1 MRKILLTALLVA
13 GGLTASA
20 QYLQNEGF
28 DYWKKVCGK
37 SDQTSTNNKKVN
49 GPAGFQ
55 QARPGTEP
63 CYWNGS
69 NVFQTVVTVLGP
81 VSKEEPKLVTTSMRG
96 DSKVVKLTNTFVGVG
111 TLGRTAPAFINFATP
126 WVYAVQDINAC
137 DGGVYGDTTFTYK
150 PDAIKGVFK
159 RTPGKAPEDAH
170 IIAYFWT
177 GTFKSPIAQT
187 GSNGKKSTRIQADV
201 DRAVMGKSNAGT
213 ITGDGKLIASCDYAF
228 ATTKNDDW
236 EEIIVPID
244 YKLTDVAPTKMNV
257 IISSADY
264 WDDTNKKIKKES
276 TLEVDDVQ
284 FVYYHAL
291 KNVTYNGKPIE
302 VKENESQFYIPI
314 SPDETFD
321 LNKLKY
327 DKVGVGATVEAPVYD
342 AVNNTVTITVKGND
356 YDKND
361 KSVTT
366 YVFTIVKEQTN
377 FTDGISVKLEGS
389 GTFPISDAT
398 IQLVK
403 ELDNSYS
410 FQLKNFSLGQGDG
423 SLPVGTIRIKNLTID
438 GNHITAKQTI
448 KIENGDDATVDF
460 WMGPMLQDVPV
471 ELDAT
476 RNGDKLVAKIFI
488 DLTEMKI
495 HVLFAPTVDIDG
507 TTDVKAIE
515 PGMKNIRFT
524 RPLKKG
530 WNSICLPFNMSAFD
544 FENSTDT
551 KLQALAS
558 YDGEVLNFEEVE
570 NLEANVPYLV
580 YITGDNTEDGMFHG
594 FNIGTEVFAAD
605 PQAQCRG
612 GFCFQGNY
620 TPSFA
625 MRNRYGVADYGAEGQ
640 FIQKGGEKSTL
651 PATGAYFTA
660 SGKPASVKLNLGGE
674 VTGIDSNGVI
684 ISDNTSAPVYDLKGV
699 RVSNG
704 SLEGLPKG
712 LYIQGGKKVY
722 VK

>member
-1 MRKILLTALLVA
+1 
-13 GGLTASA
+13 
-20 QYLQNEGF
+20 
-28 DYWKKVCGK
+28 
-37 SDQTSTNNKKVN
+37 
-49 GPAGFQ
+49 
-55 QARPGTEP
+55 
-63 CYWNGS
+63 
-69 NVFQTVVTVLGP
+69 
-81 VSKEEPKLVTTSMRG
+81 
-96 DSKVVKLTNTFVGVG
+96 
-111 TLGRTAPAFINFATP
+111 
-126 WVYAVQDINAC
+126 
-137 DGGVYGDTTFTYK
+137 
-150 PDAIKGVFK
+150 
-159 RTPGKAPEDAH
+159 
-170 IIAYFWT
+170 
-177 GTFKSPIAQT
+177 
-187 GSNGKKSTRIQADV
+187 
-201 DRAVMGKSNAGT
+201 MGKSNAGT
-213 ITGDGKLIASCDYAF
+213 INGDGKLIASCDYAF
-228 ATTKNDDW
+228 ATTKNNDW
-236 EEIIVPID
+236 EEITVPID
-244 YKLTDVAPTKMNV
+244 YKQTDVAPTKMNV

-264 WDDTNKKIKKES
+264 WTRGNIKKNS

-342 AVNNTVTITVKGND
+342 AAKNTVTITVKGND
-356 YDKND
+356 FEKNN

-377 FTDGISVKLEGS
+377 FTDGISVKLEGG

-403 ELDNSYS
+403 ELDGSHT
-410 FQLKNFSLGQGDG
+410 FQLKNFSLAQGQV
-423 SLPVGTIRIKNLTID
+423 PVGTIRIKNLTID
-438 GNHITAKQTI
+438 GNHITAKQTVN
-448 KIENGDDATVDF
+448 IENGDDATVEG

-488 DLTEMKI
+488 DFSGMKI

-524 RPLKKG
+524 RPLKNG

-551 KLQALAS
+551 KLQTLAS

-594 FNIGTEVFAAD
+594 FNIGTEVFAAE

-625 MRNRYGVADYGAEGQ
+625 MRNRYGVADHGTEGQ
-640 FIQKGGEKSTL
+640 FIQKGGETSTL

-684 ISDNTSAPVYDLKGV
+684 ISDSASAPVFDLKGV

>member
-1 MRKILLTALLVA
+1 MRKILLTALLAA

-20 QYLQNEGF
+20 QSLPNGDFQQ
-28 DYWKKVCGK
+28 WKTTCGK
-37 SDQTSTNNKKVN
+37 SDQTSPNFGSAPFGLAT
-49 GPAGFQ
+49 
-55 QARPGTEP
+55 RPGVEP
-63 CYWNGS
+63 QDWNGS
-69 NVFQTVVTVLGP
+69 NVNQTVFAQNAH
-81 VSKEEPKLVTTSMRG
+81 SDALVTRQGNAENFYVRLVCT
-96 DSKVVKLTNTFVGVG
+96 KVGA
-111 TLGRTAPAFINFATP
+111 LGITAEAPAFINFGTP
-126 WVYAVQDINAC
+126 WVYAVRKKSEC
-137 DGGVYGDTTFTYK
+137 DGGVYGGMSFSYK
-150 PDAIKGVFK
+150 PDAIKGRYK
-159 RTPGKAPEDAH
+159 RTPAAKAEKAR
-170 IIAYFWT
+170 IIAYLWS
-177 GTFKSPIAQT
+177 GTFKSSIPS
-187 GSNGKKSTRIQADV
+187 GKSTRMQDDV
-201 DRAVMGKSNAGT
+201 DRAIMDRVSGV
-213 ITGDGKLIASCDYAF
+213 TGDGKLVASCDYGF
-228 ATTKNDDW
+228 ETTKNNDW
-236 EEIIVPID
+236 EEIIVPIN
-244 YKLTDVAPTKMNV
+244 YKRTDVVPTKMNV
-257 IISSADY
+257 IISSDDY
-264 WDDTNKKIKKES
+264 WTRGNMVENSK
-276 TLEVDDVQ
+276 LEVDDVQ

-327 DKVGVGATVEAPVYD
+327 DKVGVGATVEEPVYD
-342 AVNNTVTITVKGND
+342 AAKNTVTITVKGND
-356 YDKND
+356 FEKNN

-377 FTDGISVKLEGS
+377 FTDGLSVKLEGS

-403 ELDNSYS
+403 ELDDSYS
-410 FQLKNFSLGQGDG
+410 FQLKNFSLAQGQI
-423 SLPVGTIRIKNLTID
+423 PVGTIRIKNLTID

-448 KIENGDDATVDF
+448 NIENGDDATVEE
-460 WMGPMLQDVPV
+460 WMAPALQNVPV

-488 DLTEMKI
+488 GFFGMKI

-594 FNIGTEVFAAD
+594 FNIGTEVFAAE

-625 MRNRYGVADYGAEGQ
+625 MRNRYGVADHGAEGQ

-684 ISDNTSAPVYDLKGV
+684 ISDSASAPVFDLKGV

>member
-1 MRKILLTALLVA
+1 MRKILLTALLAA

-20 QYLQNEGF
+20 QYLPNGDFQQ
-28 DYWKKVCGK
+28 WKTTCGK
-37 SDQTSTNNKKVN
+37 SDQTSPNF
-49 GPAGFQ
+49 GSAPAGL
-55 QARPGTEP
+55 ATRPGVEP
-63 CYWNGS
+63 QDWNGS
-69 NVFQTVVTVLGP
+69 NVNQTVFNQNAH
-81 VSKEEPKLVTTSMRG
+81 SDALVTRQG
-96 DSKVVKLTNTFVGVG
+96 DAENFYVRLVCTKVGA
-111 TLGRTAPAFINFATP
+111 LGITAEAPAFINFGTP
-126 WVYAVQDINAC
+126 WVYAVSNKKKC
-137 DGGVYGDTTFTYK
+137 DGGVYGGMSFSYK
-150 PDAIKGVFK
+150 PDAIKGRYK
-159 RTPGKAPEDAH
+159 RTPAATKEKAR
-170 IIAYFWT
+170 IIAYLWS
-177 GTFKSPIAQT
+177 GTFKSSIPS
-187 GSNGKKSTRIQADV
+187 GKSTRMQDDV
-201 DRAVMGKSNAGT
+201 DRAIMGRVSGV
-213 ITGDGKLIASCDYAF
+213 TGDGKLVASCDYGF
-228 ATTKNDDW
+228 ETTKNNDW

-244 YKLTDVAPTKMNV
+244 YKRTDVVPTKMNV
-257 IISSADY
+257 IISSDDY
-264 WDDTNKKIKKES
+264 WNRANMVENS

-327 DKVGVGATVEAPVYD
+327 DKVGVGATVEDPVYD
-342 AVNNTVTITVKGND
+342 AAKNTVTITVKGND

-377 FTDGISVKLEGS
+377 FTDGLSVKLEGS

-403 ELDNSYS
+403 ELDGSHT
-410 FQLKNFSLGQGDG
+410 FQLKNFSLAQGQV
-423 SLPVGTIRIKNLTID
+423 PVGTIRIKNLTID

-448 KIENGDDATVDF
+448 NIENGDDATVEG

-488 DLTEMKI
+488 DFSGMKI

-580 YITGDNTEDGMFHG
+580 YITGGYSEDGFHG

-620 TPSFA
+620 TPSFP
-625 MRNRYGVADYGAEGQ
+625 MRNRYGVADHGAEGQ

-684 ISDNTSAPVYDLKGV
+684 ISDSTSTPVFDLKGV

>member
-1 MRKILLTALLVA
+1 MRKILLTALLAA

-20 QYLQNEGF
+20 QSLPNGDFQQ
-28 DYWKKVCGK
+28 WKTTCGK
-37 SDQTSTNNKKVN
+37 SDQTSFN
-49 GPAGFQ
+49 GAFPYSPVGLKN
-55 QARPGTEP
+55 RPGVEP
-63 CYWNGS
+63 EDWNGS
-69 NVFQTVVTVLGP
+69 NVNQTVIANK
-81 VSKEEPKLVTTSMRG
+81 KEPGLVTKGSENFVRLQN
-96 DSKVVKLTNTFVGVG
+96 KFVGVNSYG
-111 TLGRTAPAFINFATP
+111 SNAPAFINFATP
-126 WVYAVQDINAC
+126 WVYAVTNINEC
-137 DGGVYGDTTFTYK
+137 DGGVYGSKAFTYK

-159 RTPGKAPEDAH
+159 RTQGEVPENAH

-187 GSNGKKSTRIQADV
+187 GSNGKKSTRIQDDV
-201 DRAVMGKSNAGT
+201 DRAVMERPDAGT

-228 ATTKNDDW
+228 ATTKNHDW
-236 EEIIVPID
+236 EEIVVPID
-244 YKLTDVAPTKMNV
+244 YKQTNVAPTKMNV

-264 WDDTNKKIKKES
+264 WTRKNIQVNS
-276 TLEVDDVQ
+276 ILEVDDVQ

-327 DKVGVGATVEAPVYD
+327 DKVGVGATVEDPVYD
-342 AVNNTVTITVKGND
+342 AAKNTVTITVKGND
-356 YDKND
+356 FEKND

-403 ELDNSYS
+403 ELDGSHT
-410 FQLKNFSLGQGDG
+410 FQLKNFSLAQGQV
-423 SLPVGTIRIKNLTID
+423 PVGTIRIKNLTID

-448 KIENGDDATVDF
+448 KIENGDDATVES
-460 WMGPMLQDVPV
+460 WMGPDLQDVPV

-476 RNGDKLVAKIFI
+476 RNGDKLVANISIEFYG
-488 DLTEMKI
+488 MKI

-530 WNSICLPFNMSAFD
+530 WNSICLPFNMSAFE

-580 YITGDNTEDGMFHG
+580 YITGDKFHG

-620 TPSFA
+620 TPSFP
-625 MRNRYGVADYGAEGQ
+625 MRNRYGVADYGAKGQ

-684 ISDNTSAPVYDLKGV
+684 ISDSTSAPVYDLKGV

>member
-1 MRKILLTALLVA
+1 MRKILLTALLAA

-69 NVFQTVVTVLGP
+69 NVYQTVVVPLFGGYASVP
-81 VSKEEPKLVTTSMRG
+81 AQNSKLVTTSMRG
-96 DSKVVKLTNTFVGVG
+96 DSEVVKLTNVHMGVG
-111 TLGRTAPAFINFATP
+111 KYSSEAPAFINFATP
-126 WVYAVQDINAC
+126 WVYAVTDIDAC

-159 RTPGKAPEDAH
+159 RTQGEVPENAH

-187 GSNGKKSTRIQADV
+187 GSNGKKSTRIQDDV
-201 DRAVMGKSNAGT
+201 DRAVMGRPDAGT
-213 ITGDGKLIASCDYAF
+213 ITGDGRLIASCDYAF
-228 ATTKNDDW
+228 ATTKNNDW
-236 EEIIVPID
+236 EEIVVPID

-264 WDDTNKKIKKES
+264 WNRKNIQVNS

-291 KNVTYNGKPIE
+291 ESITYKGKTIKMEEGKNFYNLLIDE
-302 VKENESQFYIPI
+302 DFDI
-314 SPDETFD
+314 SKFSYE
-321 LNKLKY
+321 KI
-327 DKVGVGATVEAPVYD
+327 GAGATVDKSFDPELQML
-342 AVNNTVTITVKGND
+342 TVTVKGND
-356 YDKND
+356 FNVNP
-361 KSVTT
+361 KSVTVYKFKVAKEVT
-366 YVFTIVKEQTN
+366 DFTSDLSVELVKMGMFDPSE
-377 FTDGISVKLEGS
+377 S
-389 GTFPISDAT
+389 T
-398 IQLVK
+398 IQLYK
-403 ELDNSYS
+403 EQDGSYT
-410 FQLKNFSLGQGDG
+410 FQLRNFSLMGGAIN
-423 SLPVGTIRIKNLTID
+423 VGTIVLKNLDI
-438 GNHITAKQTI
+438 
-448 KIENGDDATVDF
+448 NGDKITTSQTTTIQPGDDPSVDEKQ
-460 WMGPMLQDVPV
+460 WMGPNLPPVPIV
-471 ELDAT
+471 LNAT
-476 RNGDKLVAKIFI
+476 RNGA
-488 DLTEMKI
+488 DLTAQIDIDFREAMGMQIK
-495 HVLFAPTVDIDG
+495 VVFAPTIEING
-507 TTDVKAIE
+507 TTDFTTIE
-515 PGMKNIRFT
+515 PGLKNIHFT

-530 WNSICLPFNMSAFD
+530 WNSICMPCNVNPFCFTND
-544 FENSTDT
+544 EDT
-551 KLQALAS
+551 KLQELSSA
-558 YDGEVLNFEEVE
+558 DDNGLNFVEVQE
-570 NLEANVPYLV
+570 LEANKPYLIYV
-580 YITGDNTEDGMFHG
+580 PSEKSSSYFGAEI
-594 FNIGTEVFAAD
+594 VAAE

-625 MRNRYGVADYGAEGQ
+625 MRNRYGVADHGAEGQ

-674 VTGIDSNGVI
+674 VTGINSNGVI
-684 ISDNTSAPVYDLKGV
+684 ISDSASAPVFDLKGV

>member
-1 MRKILLTALLVA
+1 MRKILLTALLAA

-28 DYWKKVCGK
+28 KYWKKECGK
-37 SDQTSTNNKKVN
+37 TDQTSKYKNKVN
-49 GPAGFQ
+49 APAGFLQ
-55 QARPGTEP
+55 PRPGTEP

-69 NVFQTVVTVLGP
+69 NVYQQVVLGV
-81 VSKEEPKLVTTSMRG
+81 VSVPAKNSELVTTSMRG
-96 DSKVVKLTNTFVGVG
+96 DSEVVKLKNVHMGVG
-111 TLGRTAPAFINFATP
+111 KYSSEAPAFINFATP
-126 WVYAVQDINAC
+126 WVYAVTDIDAC

-159 RTPGKAPEDAH
+159 RTQGDAPENAH

-187 GSNGKKSTRIQADV
+187 GSDGNKSTRIQADV
-201 DRAVMGKSNAGT
+201 DRAVMGRPDAGT
-213 ITGDGKLIASCDYAF
+213 ITGDGRLIASCDYAF
-228 ATTKNDDW
+228 ATTKNNDW
-236 EEIIVPID
+236 EEIVVPID

-264 WDDTNKKIKKES
+264 WNRKNIQVNS

-291 KNVTYNGKPIE
+291 ESITYKGKTIKMEEGKNFYNLLIDE
-302 VKENESQFYIPI
+302 DFDI
-314 SPDETFD
+314 SKFSYE
-321 LNKLKY
+321 KI
-327 DKVGVGATVEAPVYD
+327 GAGATVDKSFDPELQML
-342 AVNNTVTITVKGND
+342 TVTVKGND
-356 YDKND
+356 FNVNP
-361 KSVTT
+361 KSVTVYKFRVAKEVT
-366 YVFTIVKEQTN
+366 DFTSDLSVELVKMGMFDPAE
-377 FTDGISVKLEGS
+377 S
-389 GTFPISDAT
+389 T
-398 IQLVK
+398 IQLYK
-403 ELDNSYS
+403 EQDGSYT
-410 FQLKNFSLGQGDG
+410 FQLRNFSLMGG
-423 SLPVGTIRIKNLTID
+423 SINVGTIVLKNLDI
-438 GNHITAKQTI
+438 
-448 KIENGDDATVDF
+448 NGDKITTSQTTTIQPGDDPSVDEKQ
-460 WMGPMLQDVPV
+460 WMGPNLPPVPIV
-471 ELDAT
+471 LNAT
-476 RNGDKLVAKIFI
+476 RNGA
-488 DLTEMKI
+488 DLTAQIDIDFTEILGMQIK
-495 HVLFAPTVDIDG
+495 VVFAPTIEING
-507 TTDVKAIE
+507 TTDFTTIK
-515 PGMKNIRFT
+515 PGLKNIHFT

-530 WNSICLPFNMSAFD
+530 WNSICMPCNVNPFCFTND
-544 FENSTDT
+544 EDT
-551 KLQALAS
+551 KLQELSSA
-558 YDGEVLNFEEVE
+558 DDNGLNFVEVQE
-570 NLEANVPYLV
+570 LEANKPYLIYV
-580 YITGDNTEDGMFHG
+580 PNERKASYFGAEI
-594 FNIGTEVFAAD
+594 VAAE

-620 TPSFA
+620 TPSFP

-640 FIQKGGEKSTL
+640 FIQKGGETSTL

-684 ISDNTSAPVYDLKGV
+684 ISDSASAPVFDLKGV

>member
-1 MRKILLTALLVA
+1 MRKILLTALLAA

-20 QYLQNEGF
+20 QSLPNGDFQQ
-28 DYWKKVCGK
+28 WKTTCGK
-37 SDQTSTNNKKVN
+37 SDQTSINNFYESAPF
-49 GPAGFQ
+49 GLAT
-55 QARPGTEP
+55 RPGVEP
-63 CYWNGS
+63 QDWNGS
-69 NVFQTVVTVLGP
+69 NVNQTVLNQNAH
-81 VSKEEPKLVTTSMRG
+81 SDALVTRQGNAENFYVRLVCT
-96 DSKVVKLTNTFVGVG
+96 KVGA
-111 TLGRTAPAFINFATP
+111 LGITAEAPAFINFGTP
-126 WVYAVQDINAC
+126 WVYAVSSKNKC
-137 DGGVYGDTTFTYK
+137 DGGVYGGMSFSYK
-150 PDAIKGVFK
+150 PDAIKGRYK
-159 RTPGKAPEDAH
+159 RTPAAKAEKAR
-170 IIAYFWT
+170 IIAYLWS
-177 GTFKSPIAQT
+177 GTFKSSIPS
-187 GSNGKKSTRIQADV
+187 GKSTRMQDDV
-201 DRAVMGKSNAGT
+201 DRAIMGRVSGV
-213 ITGDGKLIASCDYAF
+213 TGDGKLVASCDYGF
-228 ATTKNDDW
+228 ETTKNNDW
-236 EEIIVPID
+236 EEIVVPID
-244 YKLTDVAPTKMNV
+244 YKRTDVVPTKMNV
-257 IISSADY
+257 IISSDDY
-264 WDDTNKKIKKES
+264 WNRGNMVENSK
-276 TLEVDDVQ
+276 LEVDDVQ

-342 AVNNTVTITVKGND
+342 AANNTVTITVKGND

-361 KSVTT
+361 KSVTN

-377 FTDGISVKLEGS
+377 FTDGLSVKLEGS

-403 ELDNSYS
+403 ELDDSYS
-410 FQLKNFSLGQGDG
+410 FQLKNFSLAQGQI
-423 SLPVGTIRIKNLTID
+423 PVGTIRIKNLTID

-448 KIENGDDATVDF
+448 NIENGDDATVDY

-488 DLTEMKI
+488 DFSGMKI

-524 RPLKKG
+524 RPLKNG

-580 YITGDNTEDGMFHG
+580 YITGDNSEDRKFHG

-625 MRNRYGVADYGAEGQ
+625 MRNRYGVVDHGAEGQ

-684 ISDNTSAPVYDLKGV
+684 ISDSASAPVYDLKGV

>member
-1 MRKILLTALLVA
+1 MRKILLTALLAA

-20 QYLQNEGF
+20 QYLPNGDFEQ
-28 DYWKKVCGK
+28 WKTTCGK
-37 SDQTSTNNKKVN
+37 SDQTSINKYLDTAPF
-49 GPAGFQ
+49 GLAT
-55 QARPGTEP
+55 RPGVEP
-63 CYWNGS
+63 QDWNGS
-69 NVFQTVVTVLGP
+69 NVNQTVFAQNAHSDALVTRQGNAENFYVRLVCTKVG
-81 VSKEEPKLVTTSMRG
+81 VKLVTL
-96 DSKVVKLTNTFVGVG
+96 DIKAE
-111 TLGRTAPAFINFATP
+111 APAFINFGTP
-126 WVYAVQDINAC
+126 WVYAVSSKNKC
-137 DGGVYGDTTFTYK
+137 DGGVYGGMPFSYK
-150 PDAIKGVFK
+150 PDAIKGRYK
-159 RTPGKAPEDAH
+159 RTPAATKEKAR
-170 IIAYFWT
+170 IIAYLWS
-177 GTFKSPIAQT
+177 GTFKSSIPS
-187 GSNGKKSTRIQADV
+187 GKSTRMQDDV
-201 DRAVMGKSNAGT
+201 DRAIMGRVSGVA
-213 ITGDGKLIASCDYAF
+213 GDGKLVASCDYGF
-228 ATTKNDDW
+228 ETTKNNDW

-244 YKLTDVAPTKMNV
+244 YKRTDVVPTKMNI
-257 IISSADY
+257 IISSDDY
-264 WDDTNKKIKKES
+264 WNRANMVENS

-321 LNKLKY
+321 LKKLKY

-342 AVNNTVTITVKGND
+342 AANNTVTITVKGND

-377 FTDGISVKLEGS
+377 FTDGLSVKLEGS

-403 ELDNSYS
+403 ELDGSHT
-410 FQLKNFSLGQGDG
+410 FQLKNFSLAQGQI
-423 SLPVGTIRIKNLTID
+423 PVGTIRIKNLTID

-448 KIENGDDATVDF
+448 NIENGDDATVES

-488 DLTEMKI
+488 DFSGMKI

-594 FNIGTEVFAAD
+594 FNIGTEVFAAE

-625 MRNRYGVADYGAEGQ
+625 MRNRYGVADHGAEGQ

-684 ISDNTSAPVYDLKGV
+684 ISDSASAPVYDLKGV

>member
-1 MRKILLTALLVA
+1 MRKILLTALLAA
-13 GGLTASA
+13 GGLTVSA
-20 QYLQNEGF
+20 QSLPNGDFQQ
-28 DYWKKVCGK
+28 WKTTCGK
-37 SDQTSTNNKKVN
+37 SDQTSPNI
-49 GPAGFQ
+49 GSAPAGL
-55 QARPGTEP
+55 ATRPGDEP
-63 CYWNGS
+63 QDWNGS
-69 NVFQTVVTVLGP
+69 NVNQTVVFTNVQ
-81 VSKEEPKLVTTSMRG
+81 KETLVTRQKEG
-96 DSKVVKLTNTFVGVG
+96 DNSYVRLVCTKVGAFGFEAE
-111 TLGRTAPAFINFATP
+111 APAFINFGTP
-126 WVYAVQDINAC
+126 WVYAVSTKSKC
-137 DGGVYGDTTFTYK
+137 DGGVYGGMSFSYK
-150 PDAIKGVFK
+150 PDAIKGRYK
-159 RTPGKAPEDAH
+159 RTPAATKEKAR
-170 IIAYFWT
+170 IIAYLWS
-177 GTFKSPIAQT
+177 GTFKSSIPS
-187 GSNGKKSTRIQADV
+187 GKSTRMQDDV
-201 DRAVMGKSNAGT
+201 DRAIMGRVSAV
-213 ITGDGKLIASCDYAF
+213 TGDGKLVASCDYGF
-228 ATTKNDDW
+228 ETTKNNDW
-236 EEIIVPID
+236 EEIVVPIN
-244 YKLTDVAPTKMNV
+244 YKLKDVVPTKMNV
-257 IISSADY
+257 IISSDDY
-264 WDDTNKKIKKES
+264 WTRANMVENS

-327 DKVGVGATVEAPVYD
+327 DKVGAGATVEDPVYD
-342 AVNNTVTITVKGND
+342 AANNTVTITVKGND
-356 YDKND
+356 FDKND

-377 FTDGISVKLEGS
+377 FTDGLSVKIEEG

-403 ELDNSYS
+403 ELDDSYS
-410 FQLKNFSLGQGDG
+410 FQLKNFSLAQGQI
-423 SLPVGTIRIKNLTID
+423 PVGTIRIKNLTID

-448 KIENGDDATVDF
+448 NIENGDDATVEG
-460 WMGPMLQDVPV
+460 WMGPMLQEVPV

-488 DLTEMKI
+488 DFSDMKI

-620 TPSFA
+620 SPSFP
-625 MRNRYGVADYGAEGQ
+625 MRNRYGVADHGDEGQ
-640 FIQKGGEKSTL
+640 FIQKGGETSTL

-674 VTGIDSNGVI
+674 VTSINSNGVI
-684 ISDNTSAPVYDLKGV
+684 TSDSASAPVFDLKGV

>member
-1 MRKILLTALLVA
+1 MRKILLTALLAA

-20 QYLQNEGF
+20 QYLPNGDFQQ
-28 DYWKKVCGK
+28 WKTTCGK
-37 SDQTSTNNKKVN
+37 SDQTSFKGYFLYSPVGLKD
-49 GPAGFQ
+49 
-55 QARPGTEP
+55 RPGIEP
-63 CYWNGS
+63 EDWNGS
-69 NVFQTVVTVLGP
+69 NVNQTVIANM
-81 VSKEEPKLVTTSMRG
+81 KEPGLVTKGSENFVRLQN
-96 DSKVVKLTNTFVGVG
+96 KFVGVNSYG
-111 TLGRTAPAFINFATP
+111 SNAPAFINFATP
-126 WVYAVQDINAC
+126 WVYAVTDTARC
-137 DGGVYGDTTFTYK
+137 DGGVYGYTAFTYK

-159 RTPGKAPEDAH
+159 RTQGDAPEDAR

-187 GSNGKKSTRIQADV
+187 GSKGQESTRVQADV
-201 DRAVMGKSNAGT
+201 DRAIMGKSNAGT

-228 ATTKNDDW
+228 ATTKNNDW

-244 YKLTDVAPTKMNV
+244 YKQTDVAPTKMNV

-264 WDDTNKKIKKES
+264 WTRGNIKKNS

-327 DKVGVGATVEAPVYD
+327 DKVGVGATVEDPVYD
-342 AVNNTVTITVKGND
+342 AANNTVTIKVKGND

-377 FTDGISVKLEGS
+377 FTDGISVKIEEG

-410 FQLKNFSLGQGDG
+410 FQLKNFSLGQGEG

-448 KIENGDDATVDF
+448 NIENGDDATVES
-460 WMGPMLQDVPV
+460 WMGPNLQDVPV

-488 DLTEMKI
+488 GFFGMKI

-507 TTDVKAIE
+507 TTDVTAIE

-594 FNIGTEVFAAD
+594 FNIGTEVFAAE

-612 GFCFQGNY
+612 GFCFQGYYSPNF
-620 TPSFA
+620 P

-640 FIQKGGEKSTL
+640 FIQKGGETSTL

-674 VTGIDSNGVI
+674 VTSINSNGVI
-684 ISDNTSAPVYDLKGV
+684 TSDSASAPVFDLKGV

>member
-1 MRKILLTALLVA
+1 MRKILLTALLAA

-20 QYLQNEGF
+20 QYLPNGDFEL
-28 DYWKKVCGK
+28 WKTTCGK
-37 SDQTSTNNKKVN
+37 SDQTSFN
-49 GPAGFQ
+49 GTIPYSPVGLKD
-55 QARPGTEP
+55 RPGIEP
-63 CYWNGS
+63 EDWNGS
-69 NVFQTVVTVLGP
+69 NVNQTVIANKKVPG
-81 VSKEEPKLVTTSMRG
+81 LVTKGSENFVRLQN
-96 DSKVVKLTNTFVGVG
+96 KFVGVNSYG
-111 TLGRTAPAFINFATP
+111 SNAPAFINFATP
-126 WVYAVQDINAC
+126 WVYAVIDTARC
-137 DGGVYGDTTFTYK
+137 DGGVYGYTAFTYK

-159 RTPGKAPEDAH
+159 RTQGDAPEDAR

-187 GSNGKKSTRIQADV
+187 GSKGKESTRVQADV
-201 DRAVMGKSNAGT
+201 DRAIMGKSNAGT

-228 ATTKNDDW
+228 ATTKNNDW

-244 YKLTDVAPTKMNV
+244 YKQTDVAPTKMNV

-264 WDDTNKKIKKES
+264 WTRGNIKENS
-276 TLEVDDVQ
+276 ILEVDDVQ

-327 DKVGVGATVEAPVYD
+327 DKVGVGATVEDPVYD
-342 AVNNTVTITVKGND
+342 AAKNTVTITVKGND

-377 FTDGISVKLEGS
+377 FTDGLSVKLEGS

-403 ELDNSYS
+403 ELDDSYS
-410 FQLKNFSLGQGDG
+410 FQLKNFSLAQGQI
-423 SLPVGTIRIKNLTID
+423 PVGTIRIKNLTID

-448 KIENGDDATVDF
+448 NIENGDDATVDY
-460 WMGPMLQDVPV
+460 WMGPMLQEVPV

-476 RNGDKLVAKIFI
+476 RNGDKMIAKISIEFSG
-488 DLTEMKI
+488 MKI

-507 TTDVKAIE
+507 TTDVKTIE
-515 PGMKNIRFT
+515 PGLKNIRFT

-580 YITGDNTEDGMFHG
+580 YITGGYSEDGFHG

-620 TPSFA
+620 TPNFA

-640 FIQKGGEKSTL
+640 FIQKGGETSTL

-674 VTGIDSNGVI
+674 VTGINSNGVI
-684 ISDNTSAPVYDLKGV
+684 ISDSASAPVFDLKGV

>member
-1 MRKILLTALLVA
+1 MRKILLTALLAA

-20 QYLQNEGF
+20 QYLPNGDFQQ
-28 DYWKKVCGK
+28 WKTTCGK
-37 SDQTSTNNKKVN
+37 SDQTSPNV
-49 GPAGFQ
+49 GSAPAGL
-55 QARPGTEP
+55 ATRPGIEP
-63 CYWNGS
+63 QDWNGS
-69 NVFQTVVTVLGP
+69 NIFQKVANIKAK
-81 VSKEEPKLVTTSMRG
+81 SDALVTRQGNAENFYVRLVCT
-96 DSKVVKLTNTFVGVG
+96 KVGAFGIKPEALAFIKPE
-111 TLGRTAPAFINFATP
+111 APAFINFGTP
-126 WVYAVQDINAC
+126 WVYAVLNKNDC
-137 DGGVYGDTTFTYK
+137 DGGVYGGMSFSYR
-150 PDAIKGVFK
+150 PDAIKGRYK
-159 RTPGKAPEDAH
+159 RTPAATKEKAR
-170 IIAYFWT
+170 IIAYLWS
-177 GTFKSPIAQT
+177 GTFKSSIPSGT
-187 GSNGKKSTRIQADV
+187 STRMQDDV
-201 DRAVMGKSNAGT
+201 DRAIMDRVSGV
-213 ITGDGKLIASCDYAF
+213 TGDGKLVASCDYGF
-228 ATTKNDDW
+228 ETTKNNDW
-236 EEIIVPID
+236 EEIVVPIN
-244 YKLTDVAPTKMNV
+244 YKLTDVVPTKMNV
-257 IISSADY
+257 IISSDDY
-264 WDDTNKKIKKES
+264 WNRGNMVENSK
-276 TLEVDDVQ
+276 LEVDDVQ

-321 LNKLKY
+321 LKKLKY
-327 DKVGVGATVEAPVYD
+327 DKVGVGATVEDPVYD
-342 AVNNTVTITVKGND
+342 AAKNTVTITVKGND
-356 YDKND
+356 FEKNN

-377 FTDGISVKLEGS
+377 FTDGLSVKLEGS

-403 ELDNSYS
+403 ELDGSHT
-410 FQLKNFSLGQGDG
+410 FQLKNFSLAQGQI
-423 SLPVGTIRIKNLTID
+423 PVGTIRIKNLTID

-448 KIENGDDATVDF
+448 NIENGDDATVEG

-488 DLTEMKI
+488 DFSGMKI

-524 RPLKKG
+524 RPLKNG

-580 YITGDNTEDGMFHG
+580 YITGDNSEDGFHG
-594 FNIGTEVFAAD
+594 FNIGTEVFAAE

-620 TPSFA
+620 TPSFP
-625 MRNRYGVADYGAEGQ
+625 MRNRYGVADYSDKGQDQ

-684 ISDNTSAPVYDLKGV
+684 SDSASAPVFDLKGV

>member
-1 MRKILLTALLVA
+1 MRKILLTALLAA

-20 QYLQNEGF
+20 QSLPNGDFQQ
-28 DYWKKVCGK
+28 WKTTCGK
-37 SDQTSTNNKKVN
+37 SDQTSPNIGKN
-49 GPAGFQ
+49 PAGL
-55 QARPGTEP
+55 ATRPGVEP
-63 CYWNGS
+63 QDWNGS
-69 NVFQTVVTVLGP
+69 NVFQKVANIKAE
-81 VSKEEPKLVTTSMRG
+81 SDALVTRQEDG
-96 DSKVVKLTNTFVGVG
+96 DIFYVRLVCTKVGVKLG
-111 TLGRTAPAFINFATP
+111 TLDIKAEAPAFINFGTP
-126 WVYAVQDINAC
+126 WVYAVSDKNKC
-137 DGGVYGDTTFTYK
+137 DGGVYGGMSFSYK
-150 PDAIKGVFK
+150 PDAIKGRYK
-159 RTPGKAPEDAH
+159 RTPAATKEKAR
-170 IIAYFWT
+170 IIAYLWS
-177 GTFKSPIAQT
+177 GTFKSSIPSGNSKERTQD
-187 GSNGKKSTRIQADV
+187 DV
-201 DRAVMGKSNAGT
+201 DRAIMGRVSGV
-213 ITGDGKLIASCDYAF
+213 TGDGKLVASCDYGF
-228 ATTKNDDW
+228 ETTKNNDW

-244 YKLTDVAPTKMNV
+244 YKLTDVVPTKMNV
-257 IISSADY
+257 IISSDDY
-264 WDDTNKKIKKES
+264 WNRGNMVENS

-342 AVNNTVTITVKGND
+342 AAKNTVTITVKGND
-356 YDKND
+356 FEKNN

-377 FTDGISVKLEGS
+377 FTDGLSVKLEGS

-403 ELDNSYS
+403 ELDGSHT
-410 FQLKNFSLGQGDG
+410 FQLKNFSLAQGQV
-423 SLPVGTIRIKNLTID
+423 PVGTIRIKNLTID

-448 KIENGDDATVDF
+448 NIENGDDATVEG

-488 DLTEMKI
+488 DFSGMKI

-524 RPLKKG
+524 RPLKNG

-625 MRNRYGVADYGAEGQ
+625 MRNRYGVVDHGAEGQ

-684 ISDNTSAPVYDLKGV
+684 ISDSTSAPVFDLKGV

>member
-1 MRKILLTALLVA
+1 MRKILLTALLAA

-20 QYLQNEGF
+20 QYLPNGDFEL
-28 DYWKKVCGK
+28 WKTTCGK
-37 SDQTSTNNKKVN
+37 SDQTSFKGYLPYSPVGLKD
-49 GPAGFQ
+49 
-55 QARPGTEP
+55 RPGIEP
-63 CYWNGS
+63 EDWNGS
-69 NVFQTVVTVLGP
+69 NVNQTVIANK
-81 VSKEEPKLVTTSMRG
+81 KEPGLVTKGSENFVRLQN
-96 DSKVVKLTNTFVGVG
+96 KFVGVNSYG
-111 TLGRTAPAFINFATP
+111 SNAPAFINFATP
-126 WVYAVQDINAC
+126 WVYAVTDTARC
-137 DGGVYGDTTFTYK
+137 DGGVYGYTAFTYK

-159 RTPGKAPEDAH
+159 RTQGVAPEDAR
-170 IIAYFWT
+170 IIAYFWR

-187 GSNGKKSTRIQADV
+187 GSKGKESTRVQADV
-201 DRAVMGKSNAGT
+201 DRAIMGKSNAGT

-228 ATTKNDDW
+228 ATTKNNDW
-236 EEIIVPID
+236 EEIVVPID

-264 WDDTNKKIKKES
+264 WTRGNIKENS
-276 TLEVDDVQ
+276 ILEVDDVQ

-321 LNKLKY
+321 LKKLKY
-327 DKVGVGATVEAPVYD
+327 DKVGVGATVEDPVYD
-342 AVNNTVTITVKGND
+342 AAKNTVTITVKGND
-356 YDKND
+356 YEKNN

-377 FTDGISVKLEGS
+377 FTDGISVKIEEG

-403 ELDNSYS
+403 ELDDSYS
-410 FQLKNFSLGQGDG
+410 FQLKNFKLGQGEE
-423 SLPVGTIRIKNLTID
+423 SIPVGTIRIKNLTID

-448 KIENGDDATVDF
+448 NIENGDDATVDY

-488 DLTEMKI
+488 DFSGMKI

-524 RPLKKG
+524 RPLKNG

-594 FNIGTEVFAAD
+594 FNIGTEVFAAE

-625 MRNRYGVADYGAEGQ
+625 MRNRYGVADHGAEGQ
-640 FIQKGGEKSTL
+640 FIQKGGETSTL

-674 VTGIDSNGVI
+674 VTGINSNGVI
-684 ISDNTSAPVYDLKGV
+684 ISDSASAPVFDLKGV

>member
-1 MRKILLTALLVA
+1 MRKILLTALLAA

-20 QYLQNEGF
+20 QYLPNGDFQQ
-28 DYWKKVCGK
+28 WKTTCGQ
-37 SDQTSTNNKKVN
+37 SDQTSPNV
-49 GPAGFQ
+49 GSAPAGL
-55 QARPGTEP
+55 ATRPGVEP
-63 CYWNGS
+63 QDWNGS
-69 NVFQTVVTVLGP
+69 NVDQTVFNKNAH
-81 VSKEEPKLVTTSMRG
+81 SDALVTRQKEG
-96 DSKVVKLTNTFVGVG
+96 DNSYVRLVCTKVSVKLG
-111 TLGRTAPAFINFATP
+111 TWDIKAEAPAFINFGTP
-126 WVYAVQDINAC
+126 WVYAVSNKNKC
-137 DGGVYGDTTFTYK
+137 DGGVYGGMSFSYK
-150 PDAIKGVFK
+150 PDAIKGRYK
-159 RTPGKAPEDAH
+159 RTPATKAEKAR
-170 IIAYFWT
+170 IIAYLWS
-177 GTFKSPIAQT
+177 GTFNSSIPSGT
-187 GSNGKKSTRIQADV
+187 STRMQDDV
-201 DRAVMGKSNAGT
+201 DRAIMGRVSGV
-213 ITGDGKLIASCDYAF
+213 TGDGKLVASCDYGF
-228 ATTKNDDW
+228 ETTKNNDW
-236 EEIIVPID
+236 EEIIVPIN
-244 YKLTDVAPTKMNV
+244 YKLTDVVPTKMNV
-257 IISSADY
+257 IISSDDY
-264 WDDTNKKIKKES
+264 WNRGNMVENSK
-276 TLEVDDVQ
+276 LEVDDVQ

-321 LNKLKY
+321 LKKLKY

-403 ELDNSYS
+403 ELDGSYS
-410 FQLKNFSLGQGDG
+410 FQLKNFSLGQGEG

-448 KIENGDDATVDF
+448 NIENGDDATVES
-460 WMGPMLQDVPV
+460 WMGPNLQDVPV

-476 RNGDKLVAKIFI
+476 RNGDKLVANISIEFYG
-488 DLTEMKI
+488 MKI

-507 TTDVKAIE
+507 TTDVKTIE

-558 YDGEVLNFEEVE
+558 YDGEFLNFEEVE

-580 YITGDNTEDGMFHG
+580 YITGYNSEDGFHG
-594 FNIGTEVFAAD
+594 FNIGTEVFAAE

-620 TPSFA
+620 TPSFP
-625 MRNRYGVADYGAEGQ
+625 MRNRYGVADYSDKGQGQ
-640 FIQKGGEKSTL
+640 FIQKGGETSTL

-684 ISDNTSAPVYDLKGV
+684 ISDSASAPVYDLKGV

>member
-1 MRKILLTALLVA
+1 MRKILLTALLAA

-28 DYWKKVCGK
+28 KYWKKECGK
-37 SDQTSTNNKKVN
+37 TDQTSKYKNKVN
-49 GPAGFQ
+49 APAGFLQ
-55 QARPGTEP
+55 PRPGTEP

-69 NVFQTVVTVLGP
+69 NVYQTVVVPLLGSVP
-81 VSKEEPKLVTTSMRG
+81 AQNSKLVTTSMRG
-96 DSKVVKLTNTFVGVG
+96 DSEVVKLTNVHMGVSKYSSE
-111 TLGRTAPAFINFATP
+111 APAFINFATP
-126 WVYAVQDINAC
+126 WVYAVSDVDAC

-159 RTPGKAPEDAH
+159 RTPGKAPENAH

-201 DRAVMGKSNAGT
+201 DRAVMGRPDAGT
-213 ITGDGKLIASCDYAF
+213 ITGDGRLIASCDYAF
-228 ATTKNDDW
+228 ATTKNNDW
-236 EEIIVPID
+236 EEIVVPID

-264 WDDTNKKIKKES
+264 WTRKNIQVNS
-276 TLEVDDVQ
+276 ILEVDDVQ

-291 KNVTYNGKPIE
+291 ESITYKGKTIKMEEGKNFYNLLIDE
-302 VKENESQFYIPI
+302 DFDI
-314 SPDETFD
+314 SKFSYE
-321 LNKLKY
+321 KK
-327 DKVGVGATVEAPVYD
+327 GAGATVEKSFDPKSQML
-342 AVNNTVTITVKGND
+342 TVTVKGND
-356 YDKND
+356 FNVNP
-361 KSVTT
+361 KSVTVYKFRVAKEVT
-366 YVFTIVKEQTN
+366 DFTSDLSVELVKIGMFDPSE
-377 FTDGISVKLEGS
+377 S
-389 GTFPISDAT
+389 T
-398 IQLVK
+398 IQLYK
-403 ELDNSYS
+403 ELDGSYT
-410 FQLKNFSLGQGDG
+410 FQLRNFSLMGGMM
-423 SLPVGTIRIKNLTID
+423 PVGTIILKNLNVNGNKITTSQKTTI
-438 GNHITAKQTI
+438 QP
-448 KIENGDDATVDF
+448 GDDPSVDKEQ
-460 WMGPMLQDVPV
+460 WMGPGLELVPIV
-471 ELDAT
+471 LNAT
-476 RNGDKLVAKIFI
+476 RNGA
-488 DLTEMKI
+488 DLTAQIDIDFTADMQIK
-495 HVLFAPTVDIDG
+495 VVFAPTIEING
-507 TTDVKAIE
+507 TTDFTTIE
-515 PGMKNIRFT
+515 PGLKNIHFT

-530 WNSICLPFNMSAFD
+530 WNSICMPCNVNPFCFTND
-544 FENSTDT
+544 EDT
-551 KLQALAS
+551 KLQELSSA
-558 YDGEVLNFEEVE
+558 DDNGLNFVEVQE
-570 NLEANVPYLV
+570 LEANKPYLIYV
-580 YITGDNTEDGMFHG
+580 PSEKSSSYFGAEI
-594 FNIGTEVFAAD
+594 VAAE

-625 MRNRYGVADYGAEGQ
+625 MRNRYGVADHGAEGQ

-674 VTGIDSNGVI
+674 VTGINSNGVI
-684 ISDNTSAPVYDLKGV
+684 ISDSASAPVFDLKGV

>member
-1 MRKILLTALLVA
+1 MRKILLTALLAA

-20 QYLQNEGF
+20 QNLPNGDFQQ
-28 DYWKKVCGK
+28 WKTTCGK
-37 SDQTSTNNKKVN
+37 SDQTSPNF
-49 GPAGFQ
+49 GSAPAGL
-55 QARPGTEP
+55 ATRPGVEP
-63 CYWNGS
+63 QDWNGS
-69 NVFQTVVTVLGP
+69 NVNQTVFAQNAH
-81 VSKEEPKLVTTSMRG
+81 SDALVTRQGNAENFYVRLVCT
-96 DSKVVKLTNTFVGVG
+96 KVGVKLD
-111 TLGRTAPAFINFATP
+111 TLDIKAEAPAFINFGTP
-126 WVYAVQDINAC
+126 WVYAVSSKNKC
-137 DGGVYGDTTFTYK
+137 DGGVYGGMPFSYK
-150 PDAIKGVFK
+150 PDAIKGRYK
-159 RTPGKAPEDAH
+159 RTPAATKEKAR
-170 IIAYFWT
+170 IIAYLWS
-177 GTFKSPIAQT
+177 GTFKSSIPS
-187 GSNGKKSTRIQADV
+187 GKSTRMQDDV
-201 DRAVMGKSNAGT
+201 DRAIMGRVSGV
-213 ITGDGKLIASCDYAF
+213 TGDGKLVASCDYGF
-228 ATTKNDDW
+228 ETTKNNDW

-244 YKLTDVAPTKMNV
+244 YKRTDVVPTKMNI
-257 IISSADY
+257 IISSDDY
-264 WDDTNKKIKKES
+264 WNRANMVENS

-342 AVNNTVTITVKGND
+342 AANNTVTITVKGND
-356 YDKND
+356 FDKND

-448 KIENGDDATVDF
+448 NIENGDDATVES
-460 WMGPMLQDVPV
+460 WMGPNLQDVPV

-488 DLTEMKI
+488 GFFGMKI

-594 FNIGTEVFAAD
+594 FNIGTEVFAAE

-684 ISDNTSAPVYDLKGV
+684 ISDSTSAPVYDLKGV

>member
-1 MRKILLTALLVA
+1 MRKILLTALLAA

-20 QYLQNEGF
+20 QYLPNGDFEQ
-28 DYWKKVCGK
+28 WKTTCGK
-37 SDQTSTNNKKVN
+37 SDQTSINKYLDTAPF
-49 GPAGFQ
+49 GLAT
-55 QARPGTEP
+55 RPGVEP
-63 CYWNGS
+63 QDWNGS
-69 NVFQTVVTVLGP
+69 NVNQTVFGYNA
-81 VSKEEPKLVTTSMRG
+81 SSDALVTRQKEG
-96 DSKVVKLTNTFVGVG
+96 DNSYVRLVCTKVGAKIGQG
-111 TLGRTAPAFINFATP
+111 LGAIEIKAEAPAFINFGTP
-126 WVYAVQDINAC
+126 WVYAVSSKNKC
-137 DGGVYGDTTFTYK
+137 DGGVYGGMPFSYK
-150 PDAIKGVFK
+150 PDAIKGRYK
-159 RTPGKAPEDAH
+159 RTPAATKEKAR
-170 IIAYFWT
+170 IIAYLWS
-177 GTFKSPIAQT
+177 GTFKSSIPS
-187 GSNGKKSTRIQADV
+187 GKSTRMQDDV
-201 DRAVMGKSNAGT
+201 DRAIMGRVSGV
-213 ITGDGKLIASCDYAF
+213 TGDGKLVASCDYGF
-228 ATTKNDDW
+228 ETTKNNDW
-236 EEIIVPID
+236 EEIVVPIN
-244 YKLTDVAPTKMNV
+244 YKLTDVVPTKMNV
-257 IISSADY
+257 IISSDDY
-264 WDDTNKKIKKES
+264 WNRANMVENSK
-276 TLEVDDVQ
+276 LEVDDVQ

-321 LNKLKY
+321 LKKLKY

-342 AVNNTVTITVKGND
+342 AANNTVTITVKGND

-377 FTDGISVKLEGS
+377 FTDGLSVKLEGS

-403 ELDNSYS
+403 ELDGSHT
-410 FQLKNFSLGQGDG
+410 FQLKNFSLAQGQI
-423 SLPVGTIRIKNLTID
+423 PVGTIRIKNLTID

-448 KIENGDDATVDF
+448 NIENGDDATVEG

-488 DLTEMKI
+488 DFSGMKI

-507 TTDVKAIE
+507 TTDVKVIE

-524 RPLKKG
+524 RPLKNG

-625 MRNRYGVADYGAEGQ
+625 MRNRYGVADHGAEGQ
-640 FIQKGGEKSTL
+640 FIQKGGETSTL

-684 ISDNTSAPVYDLKGV
+684 ISDSTSAPVFDLKGV

>member
-1 MRKILLTALLVA
+1 MRKILLTALLAA

-20 QYLQNEGF
+20 QSLPNGDFQQ
-28 DYWKKVCGK
+28 WKTTCGK
-37 SDQTSTNNKKVN
+37 SDQTSFN
-49 GPAGFQ
+49 GAFPYSPVGLKN
-55 QARPGTEP
+55 RPGIEP
-63 CYWNGS
+63 EDWNGS
-69 NVFQTVVTVLGP
+69 NVNQTVLMNK
-81 VSKEEPKLVTTSMRG
+81 KEPGLVTKGSENFVRLQN
-96 DSKVVKLTNTFVGVG
+96 KFVGVG
-111 TLGRTAPAFINFATP
+111 TFGSNAPAFINFATP
-126 WVYAVQDINAC
+126 WVYAVKEIDTC
-137 DGGVYGDTTFTYK
+137 DGGVYGNKAFTYK

-159 RTPGKAPEDAH
+159 RTQGEVPENAH

-187 GSNGKKSTRIQADV
+187 GSNGKKSTRIQDDV
-201 DRAVMGKSNAGT
+201 DRAVMGRPDAGT

-228 ATTKNDDW
+228 TTTKNNDW
-236 EEIIVPID
+236 EEIVVPID
-244 YKLTDVAPTKMNV
+244 YKLTDVVPTKMNV

-264 WDDTNKKIKKES
+264 WTRKNIQVNS
-276 TLEVDDVQ
+276 ILEVDDVQ

-327 DKVGVGATVEAPVYD
+327 DKVGVGATVEDPVYD
-342 AVNNTVTITVKGND
+342 AANNTVTITVKGND

-377 FTDGISVKLEGS
+377 FTDGLSVKLEGS
-389 GTFPISDAT
+389 GTFPFSDAT

-403 ELDNSYS
+403 ELDDSYT
-410 FQLKNFSLGQGDG
+410 FQLKNFSLAQGQV
-423 SLPVGTIRIKNLTID
+423 PVGTIRIKNLTID

-448 KIENGDDATVDF
+448 NIENGDDATVEG

-488 DLTEMKI
+488 DFSGMKI

-580 YITGDNTEDGMFHG
+580 YITGDKFHG

-620 TPSFA
+620 TPSFP
-625 MRNRYGVADYGAEGQ
+625 MRNRYGVADHGAEGQ

-660 SGKPASVKLNLGGE
+660 SGKPESVKLNLGGE
-674 VTGIDSNGVI
+674 VTGINSNGVI
-684 ISDNTSAPVYDLKGV
+684 ISDSASAPVFDLKGV

>member
-1 MRKILLTALLVA
+1 MRKILLTALLAA
-13 GGLTASA
+13 GGLTVSA
-20 QYLQNEGF
+20 QSLPNGDFQQ
-28 DYWKKVCGK
+28 WKTTCGK
-37 SDQTSTNNKKVN
+37 SDQTSFN
-49 GPAGFQ
+49 GAFPYSPVGLKN
-55 QARPGTEP
+55 RPGVEP
-63 CYWNGS
+63 EDWNGS
-69 NVFQTVVTVLGP
+69 NVNQTVLAN
-81 VSKEEPKLVTTSMRG
+81 KQEPGLVTKGSENFVRLEN
-96 DSKVVKLTNTFVGVG
+96 KFVGVNKYG
-111 TLGRTAPAFINFATP
+111 SNAPAFINFATP
-126 WVYAVQDINAC
+126 WVYAVTNINEC
-137 DGGVYGDTTFTYK
+137 DGGVYGSKAFTYK

-159 RTPGKAPEDAH
+159 RTQGEVPENAR

-187 GSNGKKSTRIQADV
+187 GSNGKKSTRIQDDV
-201 DRAVMGKSNAGT
+201 DRAVMGRSDAGT
-213 ITGDGKLIASCDYAF
+213 IMGDGKLIASCDYAF
-228 ATTKNDDW
+228 ATTKNNDW
-236 EEIIVPID
+236 EEIVVPID
-244 YKLTDVAPTKMNV
+244 YKQTDVAPTKMNV

-264 WDDTNKKIKKES
+264 WTRKNIQVNS
-276 TLEVDDVQ
+276 ILEVDDVQ

-321 LNKLKY
+321 LKKLKY
-327 DKVGVGATVEAPVYD
+327 DKVGVGATVEDPVYD
-342 AVNNTVTITVKGND
+342 AAKNTVTITVKGND
-356 YDKND
+356 FEKNN

-448 KIENGDDATVDF
+448 NIENGDDATVES
-460 WMGPMLQDVPV
+460 WMGPNLQDVPV

-488 DLTEMKI
+488 GFFGMKI

-524 RPLKKG
+524 RPLKNG

-625 MRNRYGVADYGAEGQ
+625 MRNRYGVADHGAEGQ
-640 FIQKGGEKSTL
+640 FIQKGGETSTL

-684 ISDNTSAPVYDLKGV
+684 ISDSTSAPVFDLKGV

>member
-1 MRKILLTALLVA
+1 MRKILLTVLLAA

-20 QYLQNEGF
+20 QSLPNGDFQQ
-28 DYWKKVCGK
+28 WKTTCGK
-37 SDQTSTNNKKVN
+37 SDQTSPNF
-49 GPAGFQ
+49 GSAPAGL
-55 QARPGTEP
+55 ATRPGVEP
-63 CYWNGS
+63 QDWNGS
-69 NVFQTVVTVLGP
+69 NVNQTVFNKNAH
-81 VSKEEPKLVTTSMRG
+81 SDALVTRQGNAENFYVRLVCT
-96 DSKVVKLTNTFVGVG
+96 KVGVKLG
-111 TLGRTAPAFINFATP
+111 TLDIKAEAPAFINFGTP
-126 WVYAVQDINAC
+126 WVYAVSDKNKC
-137 DGGVYGDTTFTYK
+137 DGGVYGGMSFSYK
-150 PDAIKGVFK
+150 PDAIKGRYK
-159 RTPGKAPEDAH
+159 RTPAATKEKAR
-170 IIAYFWT
+170 IIAYLWS
-177 GTFKSPIAQT
+177 GTFKSSIPSGNSKERTQD
-187 GSNGKKSTRIQADV
+187 DV
-201 DRAVMGKSNAGT
+201 DRAIMGRVSGV
-213 ITGDGKLIASCDYAF
+213 TGDGKLVASCDYGF
-228 ATTKNDDW
+228 ETTKNNDW
-236 EEIIVPID
+236 EEIIVPIN
-244 YKLTDVAPTKMNV
+244 YKRTDVVPTKMNV
-257 IISSADY
+257 IISSDDY
-264 WDDTNKKIKKES
+264 WNRGNMVENS

-321 LNKLKY
+321 LKKLKY
-327 DKVGVGATVEAPVYD
+327 DKVGVGATVEDPVYD
-342 AVNNTVTITVKGND
+342 AAKNTVTITVKGND
-356 YDKND
+356 YEKNN

-377 FTDGISVKLEGS
+377 FTDGISVKIEEG

-403 ELDNSYS
+403 ELDDSYS
-410 FQLKNFSLGQGDG
+410 FQLKNFKLGQGEE
-423 SLPVGTIRIKNLTID
+423 SIPVGTIRIKNLTID

-448 KIENGDDATVDF
+448 NIENGDDATVDY

-488 DLTEMKI
+488 DFSGMKI

-524 RPLKKG
+524 HPLKNG

-620 TPSFA
+620 TPSFP
-625 MRNRYGVADYGAEGQ
+625 MRNRYGVADHGAEGQ

-684 ISDNTSAPVYDLKGV
+684 ISDSTSAPVYDLKGV